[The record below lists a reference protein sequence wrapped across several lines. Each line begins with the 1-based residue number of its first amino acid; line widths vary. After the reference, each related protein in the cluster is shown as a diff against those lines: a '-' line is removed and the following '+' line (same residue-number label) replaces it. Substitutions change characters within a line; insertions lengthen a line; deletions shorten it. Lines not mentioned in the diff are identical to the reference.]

1 MLHYTVDTNFLKKDP
16 IKSYRS
22 LRQDAKRFLVK
33 KKTVIKILISDNKGL
48 NKNKKNIQR

>member
-33 KKTVIKILISDNKGL
+33 KICNKDF
-48 NKNKKNIQR
+48 NKW

>member
-1 MLHYTVDTNFLKKDP
+1 MLHYTVDTNFFKKDP

-33 KKTVIKILISDNKGL
+33 KNCNKDF
-48 NKNKKNIQR
+48 NK

>member
-33 KKTVIKILISDNKGL
+33 KTVIKILISDNKGL